1 MIFRY
6 SSCFLIILEIENAY
20 DSDNTI
26 SVSIFAAVRSVLEE
40 EVLVIG
46 SGNLIDFGDC
56 CANQWRTHRLA
67 LRNASDSPL
76 DISFTTDT
84 HCLEFQLNMYDMS
97 KEERNFPTIEN
108 FIEEDG
114 GVKERREERSR
125 DSSADSVE
133 SERSASPP
141 NPIEREGSTSPT
153 PSLMKKQRSMSV
165 SSSVGNEDSRA
176 DLLDDLVGDG
186 TDFGPKS
193 PTQSLGHDIARI
205 EELLL
210 RPGQERTVEV
220 CFRPDPE
227 YLGVDGKAARFA
239 RQTFRLFL
247 TYSNSIVHK
256 KEKKTIQCKAR
267 VCTSFISCS
276 PLELDFGYEGLS
288 DYLGMQMLES

>member
-1 MIFRY
+1 
-6 SSCFLIILEIENAY
+6 
-20 DSDNTI
+20 
-26 SVSIFAAVRSVLEE
+26 VLEE

-56 CANQWRTHRLA
+56 CANQWTRHRLA
-67 LRNASDSPL
+67 LRNVSDSPL

-84 HCLEFQLNMYDMS
+84 HCLEFQLNMDDMVN
-97 KEERNFPTIEN
+97 EERNFPTIESV
-108 FIEEDG
+108 IEQEG
-114 GVKERREERSR
+114 GGNDRRERSR

-133 SERSASPP
+133 SGRSASPT
-141 NPIEREGSTSPT
+141 NPIEQERENSTSPS

-176 DLLDDLVGDG
+176 DLLGDLVGDA
-186 TDFGPKS
+186 DYVPRS
-193 PTQSLGHDIARI
+193 PTHSLGHDIARI
-205 EELLL
+205 EEILL

-220 CFRPDPE
+220 CFRPDAE
-227 YLGVDGKAARFA
+227 YLGVDGKAARLS

-267 VCTSFISCS
+267 VCTSFISCT
-276 PLELDFGYEGLS
+276 PLELDFGYLIS
-288 DYLGMQMLES
+288 